1 MVHGRR
7 IGCDWPIGF
16 NLPHEITGEI
26 STGVD
31 WFNDGYSFS
40 QVCENQAVLETNA
53 QAYYSYFSANDPSQ
67 FGKEKLVAL
76 SLDDN
81 ATYYQIIPATMEECY
96 STNPSARYMFYY
108 VRDTELED
116 RYLKQDAAW
125 FFDIRY
131 ETVDG
136 VYKLKIFV
144 ENAALSRSKPVSISS
159 TYNPK
164 KKRWT
169 LFEERRFFLYL
180 LAGEREAKACF
191 LDTGECIR
199 ISLVSP

>member
-7 IGCDWPIGF
+7 IGRDWPIGF
-16 NLPHEITGEI
+16 NLPHGITGEI

-53 QAYYSYFSANDPSQ
+53 QAYYSYFSTNDPSQ
-67 FGKEKLVAL
+67 FGKEKFVAL

-144 ENAALSRSKPVSISS
+144 ENAALSRSRPASISS

-169 LFEERRFFLYL
+169 LLRSDASFYICLPEKEKQRRAFS
-180 LAGEREAKACF
+180 
-191 LDTGECIR
+191 IR
-199 ISLVSP
+199 ANVLE